1 MIQNMSL
8 PLYSDTLREYRDW
21 EDLRREVSAL
31 GCDGIEAIWGGEAI
45 PDDLPVELVR
55 GYHLIFFH
63 GWVDFWNGNWS
74 AVKEKYGSVERA
86 AVYGGLKREALI
98 HRYQEDMER
107 ARCMEAEYVVFHVSD
122 ISMEECFTYHFS
134 HTNDQVITAALELVN
149 ELLDGKDWPF
159 AFLVENQW
167 WPGFTFTEPRQSGCW
182 MVSAMKIKV
191 SCWIPDI

>member
-1 MIQNMSL
+1 M
-8 PLYSDTLREYRDW
+8 
-21 EDLRREVSAL
+21 
-31 GCDGIEAIWGGEAI
+31 
-45 PDDLPVELVR
+45 
-55 GYHLIFFH
+55 IFFH
-63 GWVDFWNGNWS
+63 DWVDFWNGDWS
-74 AVKEKYGSVERA
+74 VIKEKYGSLERAA
-86 AVYGGLKREALI
+86 AVYGGLEREALI

-167 WPGFTFTEPRQSGCW
+167 WPGFTS
-182 MVSAMKIKV
+182 VSYTHLTDALKHMKDALSLIKGDGHRLQNPAILRYKFFFLRVAEVQIVQNGRARDGNGTAMC
-191 SCWIPDI
+191 SCADGHILWFHR